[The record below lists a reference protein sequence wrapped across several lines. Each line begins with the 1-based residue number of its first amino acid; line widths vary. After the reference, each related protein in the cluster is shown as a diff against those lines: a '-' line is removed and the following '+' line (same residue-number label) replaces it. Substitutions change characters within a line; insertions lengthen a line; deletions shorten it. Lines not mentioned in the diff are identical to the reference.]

1 MTPGMTNTQKNNEV
15 YGTIVVSPQGRFLLV
30 RGRATGKWSFPK
42 GHLEGVES
50 PLECARRELFE
61 ETGLRLKDLSPST
74 RLFKL
79 RVARYFLFRTS
90 AEAKLCAQ
98 DSREVMDLKWFTF
111 DEIQRLQGN
120 VDVSEFVRRM
130 RKNMCY

>member
-1 MTPGMTNTQKNNEV
+1 MAPPQQKNNEV
-15 YGTIVVSPQGRFLLV
+15 FGTIVVSPQGRFLLV

-42 GHLEGVES
+42 GHLEGPES
-50 PLECARRELFE
+50 PLECARRELYE
-61 ETGLRLKDLSPST
+61 ETGLRLKDISPT
-74 RLFKL
+74 TGLFKL
-79 RVARYFLFRTS
+79 RVAKYFLFRIPS
-90 AEAKLCAQ
+90 EAKLCSQ

-120 VDVSEFVRRM
+120 VDVSEFVKRM